1 MITFQILIVIQI
13 VYPITC
19 QRLTCQNRM
28 RGNVENQISSRP
40 SITLFFNFAEIITGP
55 IRFSLIFIGFFL
67 TSKLTHTQFICI
79 KQLCLFL

>member
-40 SITLFFNFAEIITGP
+40 SITLSFTFIGITTGP
-55 IRFSLIFIGFFL
+55 IRFSLSFIGFFL
-67 TSKLTHTQFICI
+67 TSKLTHAHTVH
-79 KQLCLFL
+79 LY